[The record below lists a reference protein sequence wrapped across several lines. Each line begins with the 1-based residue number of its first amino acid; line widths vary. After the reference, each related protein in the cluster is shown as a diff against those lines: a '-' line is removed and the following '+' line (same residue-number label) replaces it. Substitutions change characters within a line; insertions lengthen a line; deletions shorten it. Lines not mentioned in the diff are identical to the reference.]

1 MTLSELSGVES
12 LHHAYLVTGNA
23 EASRAEVAAMLQ
35 KRGVKTAGNPDI
47 LSVSFSELL
56 IDDTR
61 DLILSFAS
69 LKPLGERKYVI
80 VSFSRANEN
89 AQNAL
94 LKAVEESL
102 GHTVFFFC
110 VEAEGHVLPTLKSR
124 CVIVRGSVAVTED
137 TEEAE
142 AFLKAGYEE
151 RLKIAERMASAASK
165 TQDRAPARNL
175 AASLISVLKTR
186 KAAAPALRDALDAH
200 RYLRMA
206 GGSVKAVFSHLA
218 VSLPRK

>member
-1 MTLSELSGVES
+1 MKVADLAHAES
-12 LHHAYLVTGNA
+12 LHHAYLVTGNT
-23 EASRAEVAAMLQ
+23 EASRAEVAALLQ
-35 KRGVKTAGNPDI
+35 KRGVETAGNPDI

-80 VSFSRANEN
+80 ASFSRANEN

-124 CVIVRGSVAVTED
+124 CVVVHGSLAVAED
-137 TEEAE
+137 TEDAE
-142 AFLKAGYEE
+142 AFLSAGYEE

-165 TQDRAPARNL
+165 TQDRAPARAL
-175 AASLISVLKTR
+175 AASLISVLKSRT
-186 KAAAPALRDALDAH
+186 AGASALRDALDAH

-206 GGSVKAVFSHLA
+206 GGSVKAVLSHLA
-218 VSLPRK
+218 VALPKK